1 MSKKPAPEPAANAP
15 GATSGRLASKVTRGE
30 RRAQE
35 AKRQLHKKRHQALFA
50 LIAVALLANGL
61 LGYWLYESMV
71 VSKERQRVQG
81 AAENRVKQTSAAIVG
96 YLKERRFEVQR
107 WAQNPQ
113 LVAALKNG
121 NAQALAKLTR
131 KLPAQQPNVIALRAF
146 GPGDAE
152 VQPEHAAP
160 LGYAELDLIRRA
172 YRRQEVL
179 PELAPDGEQWFLQ
192 VASAVPPEAETVV
205 GSLLATY
212 SSAGISNII
221 ASSDSALGKLTL
233 RQTYAGSRAYEL
245 QRHGAGQ
252 AASTVQRAVPNSY
265 LSVEFTP
272 SVQLLERSQELPGLW
287 MLTLS
292 LSVTL
297 SLGASLL
304 LSRVLVRPQTL
315 PAGEGLTLP
324 CQHIDTQASPAGAS
338 DSAAPTTDGSA
349 SSGSALH
356 QDILD
361 IAVAEEDEDILG
373 LDNSTPRQSAPA
385 APRKNYQVP
394 ESVFRS
400 YDIRGEVCDT
410 GITPEFAYHVGLAL
424 GSEVLEQGESAI
436 IVARD
441 GRSHSP
447 ELCEQLIAGL
457 LATGCDVINIGV
469 VPTPLMYFATFVLD
483 ETKSGVM
490 VTASH
495 NAAQYNGF
503 KIVIN
508 GQALAD
514 GAIQDIRARMVADRP
529 LTGEG
534 SQRSLEIV
542 ADYIDHIFSDV
553 ALAGD
558 VRLVVDAGNAVTGV
572 VAPALFEEL
581 GCEVIPLHCELDG
594 SFPNHTP
601 DPSCEENLQDLMA
614 KVRETEADLGVAFDG
629 DGDRLVVVTAKGEV
643 IWPDH
648 LLMLFAKDILSR
660 NPGADVLFDVKCS
673 KQLNQ
678 IVSGYGG
685 RPIMW
690 KTGHSHMKQKM
701 IETGALLGGEYSGH
715 IFIKERWYGF
725 DDGLYTAAR
734 LLEIM
739 TLRDQSVDDVF
750 AAFPVLPSTPEIRI
764 AVPEADKF
772 KLVEA
777 LIAQGEFQNGK
788 ATTIDGLRVDFSKG
802 WGLVRASNTGPEI
815 TLRFEA
821 ETEAVL
827 GKLKLLF
834 KRELKKI
841 DKTLKLDF

>member
-1 MSKKPAPEPAANAP
+1 MSKKPAPEPAADAPNATGNKP
-15 GATSGRLASKVTRGE
+15 APKVTRGE

-35 AKRQLHKKRHQALFA
+35 AKRQLHKKRHQMLFA
-50 LIAVALLANGL
+50 LIGVALLINGL

-71 VSKERQRVQG
+71 VDKERQRVHE
-81 AAENRVKQTSAAIVG
+81 AAQARAQQTVVALGG
-96 YLKERRFEVQR
+96 YLDERRAEVHS
-107 WAQNPQ
+107 WAQNAD
-113 LVAALKNG
+113 LIAALKN
-121 NAQALAKLTR
+121 NDAQAAAKITR
-131 KLPAQQPNVIALRAF
+131 KLAAQRPELIALRAF
-146 GPGDAE
+146 AEGDADI
-152 VQPEHAAP
+152 QPDHVAP
-160 LGYAELDLIRRA
+160 LRYAELDLLRRA
-172 YRRQEVL
+172 YRRQDVL
-179 PELAPDGEQWFLQ
+179 PEAAPDGEQWYLQ
-192 VASAVPPEAETVV
+192 VASAVPAKGEVSV

-212 SSAGISNII
+212 TSEGIQQIVTRH
-221 ASSDSALGKLTL
+221 DSALGKLSL
-233 RQTYAGSRAYEL
+233 RQTYSGHRAYEL
-245 QRHGAGQ
+245 HRDGSGQ
-252 AASTVQRAVPNSY
+252 AAPAVQMDVPNSY
-265 LSVEFTP
+265 LSVEYTP
-272 SVQLLERSQELPGLW
+272 SVQLQERSQELPGMW
-287 MLTLS
+287 ILTLS

-297 SLGASLL
+297 SLGGSLL
-304 LSRVLVRPQTL
+304 LSRLLVRPQTT
-315 PAGEGLTLP
+315 PAGDGLVLP
-324 CQHIDTQASPAGAS
+324 QKHVDVKAGATS
-338 DSAAPTTDGSA
+338 NAETPSSAASTADGS
-349 SSGSALH
+349 SALH

-373 LDNSTPRQSAPA
+373 LDDATARRSAPA
-385 APRKNYQVP
+385 APRKKYQVP

-441 GRSHSP
+441 ARSHSP
-447 ELCEQLIAGL
+447 ELCEALIAGL

-483 ETKSGVM
+483 ETNSGVM

-495 NAAQYNGF
+495 NGAQYNGF
-503 KIVIN
+503 KMVIN
-508 GQALAD
+508 GQTLAD
-514 GAIQDIRARMVADRP
+514 GAIQDIRARMAADQH
-529 LTGEG
+529 LEGEG

-558 VRLVVDAGNAVTGV
+558 VRLVVDAGNAVAGV

-594 SFPNHTP
+594 RFPNHTP
-601 DPSCEENLQDLMA
+601 DPTCQENLQDLIA

-629 DGDRLVVVTAKGEV
+629 DGDRLVVVTAQGEI

-701 IETGALLGGEYSGH
+701 LETGALLGGEYSGH

-734 LLEIM
+734 LLEII

-750 AAFPVLPSTPEIRI
+750 AAFPMLPATPEIRV

-772 KLVEA
+772 KLIET
-777 LIAQGEFQNGK
+777 LIVQGEFQNGK

-802 WGLVRASNTGPEI
+802 WGLVRASNTGPEL

-821 ETEAVL
+821 ESEAVL
-827 GKLKLLF
+827 DKLKLLF